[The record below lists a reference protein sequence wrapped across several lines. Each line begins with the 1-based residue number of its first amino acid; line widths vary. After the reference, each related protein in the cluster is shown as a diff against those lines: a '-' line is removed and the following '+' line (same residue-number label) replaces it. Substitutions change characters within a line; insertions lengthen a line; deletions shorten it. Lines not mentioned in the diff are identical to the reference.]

1 MKVEKRLFWLLT
13 LIFFATGCS
22 TYKVA
27 SIAPVV
33 MGVDVG
39 EAPEYPPVQIGDQVR
54 ITLPDQRIEG
64 QVRGFNIQYITLAT
78 TLSESYSRSPKE
90 ESDHLENGPGGQE
103 VADGLATIDLEQ
115 VIKVERKCGSFGK
128 SLLLLLGIF
137 GVVAGATAAMGLWA
151 VDMSV
156 NMM

>member
-1 MKVEKRLFWLLT
+1 MWERHRH
-13 LIFFATGCS
+13 
-22 TYKVA
+22 
-27 SIAPVV
+27 
-33 MGVDVG
+33 
-39 EAPEYPPVQIGDQVR
+39 PPVQIGDQVR

-78 TLSESYSRSPKE
+78 KLSESYSTSPNE
-90 ESDHLENGPGGQE
+90 EWDYLENGPGEQE

-115 VIKVERKCGSFGK
+115 VIKVERKYGSFGK
-128 SLLLLLGIF
+128 SLLLLLGIG
-137 GVVAGATAAMGLWA
+137 GVVVGATAAMGLWA